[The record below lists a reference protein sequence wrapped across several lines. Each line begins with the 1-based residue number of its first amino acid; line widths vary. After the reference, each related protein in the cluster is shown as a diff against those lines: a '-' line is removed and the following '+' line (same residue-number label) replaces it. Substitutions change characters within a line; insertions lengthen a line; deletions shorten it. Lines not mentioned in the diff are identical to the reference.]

1 MFDTFDSLPLKPKL
15 PMLSSKKNQRKDLKF
30 MKYKNLGSKLNL
42 NKKKN
47 NIIAIFF
54 FFFEKHTKTI
64 KRSNNKH
71 KILHSFANT
80 ILPRVMLLTQ
90 IILQTTDMTLAFFK

>member
-1 MFDTFDSLPLKPKL
+1 
-15 PMLSSKKNQRKDLKF
+15 

-64 KRSNNKH
+64 KRSNNKN

-80 ILPRVMLLTQ
+80 ILLIIMLLTQ
-90 IILQTTDMTLAFFK
+90 TILQTADMTLAFFK